1 MAMKYLTGSVI
12 GNRADNTKW
21 IDVAVV
27 QLAAAESSEIKVQR
41 MLEKVPRDFKSLLNG
56 AWRSILKCDDEDM
69 ETIREL
75 LRALVLTYE
84 DPREQELLVLAGLST
99 HSKHDNAEVKKLVSK
114 CQPLVTTRTVS
125 GDTFIGFVNVD
136 VKKHLVDH
144 SKELLDIG
152 DEWTKWQHGKMS
164 LRCFSHIV
172 DTLGKGIQ
180 KLGSEI
186 PEASTKASGG
196 QSSNIT
202 EPRRRSEIQLDE
214 DGPSGQ
220 DTTALEAE
228 GGGPAPPVTPSDT
241 KGIGP
246 RLALD
251 YATRYWLRHA
261 SEATLDVAEI
271 ISREK
276 RFWEPVSAQR
286 QRWLQEYQALTNSLL
301 GFQFQSWKALHVAA
315 SVGFPHL
322 VTALINE
329 GHGEEVNEYDSLYNK
344 PVSLPFSVIY
354 LALRVGLIRIQ
365 LYLSAFFGNAEVLE
379 VLLKAKSPVDDTGG
393 PGSGGKPHP
402 GPLMMA
408 AYNGQTEV
416 MRKLIVDWKANI
428 NALCD
433 EGPVLNAAIVSGNT
447 DAVNLLLEHEVRVNY
462 GIDEVDVAPL
472 AMSAYYSD
480 LKMFSTILEKTQ
492 SKLTPEEFDKAMIW
506 ASAAGNLD
514 VLKAL
519 LSFEHKHE
527 AYQTSLSNATYWT
540 NWEACLLILKH
551 PPARGLDCEGLLTHA
566 CAEIANET
574 LVEVIQACWDN
585 SGESLSQ
592 EVRDRCLYEATDKE
606 KESAVKLLLELRAS
620 PDAKGKE

>member
-56 AWRSILKCDDEDM
+56 AWLSILKRDDEDM
-69 ETIREL
+69 ETIQEL

-99 HSKHDNAEVKKLVSK
+99 HDKHDNAEVKKLVSK
-114 CQPLVTTRTVS
+114 CQPLVITRTVS

-136 VKKHLVDH
+136 VKKHLLDH
-144 SKELLDIG
+144 SMYLLDIG

-172 DTLGKGIQ
+172 DTLREGTQ
-180 KLGSEI
+180 KMGSET
-186 PEASTKASGG
+186 PEADTKAAEE
-196 QSSNIT
+196 QSNNIT

-214 DGPSGQ
+214 DGPSG
-220 DTTALEAE
+220 DARALEAE
-228 GGGPAPPVTPSDT
+228 GGGPPVTPSDT

-276 RFWEPVSAQR
+276 LFWEPGSAQR
-286 QRWLQEYQALTNSLL
+286 QRWLEEYHALTNSLL
-301 GFQFQSWKALHVAA
+301 EFEFRSWKALHVAA

-329 GHGEEVNEYDSLYNK
+329 GHSEEVNEYDSLYNK
-344 PVSLPFSVIY
+344 PVSLPFSY
-354 LALRVGLIRIQ
+354 LALRVGLIRFQIH
-365 LYLSAFFGNAEVLE
+365 LSAFFGNVDVLE
-379 VLLKAKSPVDDTGG
+379 LLLKAGSPVDDTGD
-393 PGSGGKPHP
+393 PGDKVGM
-402 GPLMMA
+402 GPLTMA

-428 NALCD
+428 NALYN
-433 EGPVLNAAIVSGNT
+433 EGPVLNAAILSGNT
-447 DAVNLLLEHEVRVNY
+447 DAVKLLLEHEVRINY
-462 GIDEVDVAPL
+462 GMGEVEVAPL

-480 LKMFSTILEKTQ
+480 LKMFSTILEKTK
-492 SKLTPEEFDKAMIW
+492 SKLTPEEFDKAIIW

-514 VLKAL
+514 VLRIL
-519 LSFEHKHE
+519 LPFEHEHE
-527 AYQTSLSNATYWT
+527 AYQFSLLNATHRTKWD
-540 NWEACLLILKH
+540 ACLLILKH
-551 PPARGLDCEGLLTHA
+551 PAARGLDCEGLLTHA

-585 SGESLSQ
+585 SNKSLSQ
-592 EVRDRCLYEATDKE
+592 EVLDQCLYEATDKE
-606 KESAVKLLLELRAS
+606 KESAVRLLRKLGAS